1 MLIMNIL
8 NRFCASTLFLLS
20 IAPIAN
26 SAICDYGQNAGVV
39 KRVYP
44 TFANGAG
51 IISGTYFTISGTTSA
66 LTSPTGYYFI
76 PNYDNYHEMHDLVL
90 EAAKAQWK
98 VQIKTTNCGNPAA
111 NANVQYLVVDF

>member
-1 MLIMNIL
+1 MKIMKVL
-8 NRFCASTLFLLS
+8 NYFCVSALLLLG
-20 IAPIAN
+20 IVPAAN
-26 SAICDYGQNAGVV
+26 SAICDYGQNVGLV

-51 IISGTYFTISGTTSA
+51 VTSGTYFTIIGTTSA

-90 EAAKAQWK
+90 EAAKAHLTIY
-98 VQIKTTNCGNPAA
+98 VKTVNCTSPAA
-111 NANVQYLVVDF
+111 SAIVQYLFVDF